1 VGRFAP
7 GWPYRLFPDA
17 PAAAGLTNDEDQMNT
32 KRFATV
38 ATGLALLAGGAW
50 FYGRAEAK
58 EAPAYRFAAVE
69 RGSIQSAVS
78 ATGALSAVRTV
89 QVGTQVSGQI
99 SAIYADFNDRV
110 RKGQLLARIDPT
122 LQQQA
127 VQDAQ
132 AGLERAQA
140 QLSLA
145 QAEYA
150 RNKQLF
156 DAKIVTASEFGAV
169 ESNFSVQ
176 QANVKSA
183 RIALERAQKNLSY
196 TAIYAPIDGVIVERN
211 VDVGQTVAASLSAP
225 QLFLIANDLSQM
237 QILASV
243 SESDIGAI
251 SEGQQVRFT
260 VQPYPNQSF
269 TGTVRQ
275 VRLQSTTQDNV
286 VNYTVVVAVA
296 NPDGKLLPG
305 MTATV
310 QFLTG
315 SANDVLTVPNAA
327 LRYRPAA
334 EQIANS
340 EGSGR
345 GAEGGDSTRSRS
357 RMAADSAQWRARRT
371 GAAGGS
377 ASGARTRGSVGTLWT
392 VDASGKL
399 SAIRVRTGLSDGSKT
414 EVQGRDLKEGAQVI
428 VGTGGGAQSASQSA
442 QTTSPFQPQGGGMR
456 RGPGGPGGF

>member
-1 VGRFAP
+1 MKKIHIA
-7 GWPYRLFPDA
+7 A
-17 PAAAGLTNDEDQMNT
+17 AAAGLT
-32 KRFATV
+32 
-38 ATGLALLAGGAW
+38 LLAGGAW
-50 FYGRAEAK
+50 FYRYADAK
-58 EAPAYRFAAVE
+58 EATSYRFVAVE
-69 RGSIQSAVS
+69 RASLQSAVA

-89 QVGTQVSGQI
+89 QVGTQVSGQV
-99 SAIYADFNDRV
+99 SAIYVDFNDRV

-127 VQDAQ
+127 VEEAR

-140 QLSLA
+140 QLALA

-156 DAKIVTASEFGAV
+156 DSKIVTASEFGAV

-183 RIALERAQKNLSY
+183 RISLERAQKNLGY
-196 TAIYAPIDGVIVERN
+196 TVIHAPIDGVIVERN

-251 SEGQQVRFT
+251 NEGQQVKFT

-269 TGTVRQ
+269 TGSVRQ

-286 VNYTVVVAVA
+286 VNYTAVVAVG

-327 LRYRPAA
+327 LRFRPSAEEIADAVGGGRRAA
-334 EQIANS
+334 GRDSARS
-340 EGSGR
+340 GSR
-345 GAEGGDSTRSRS
+345 T
-357 RMAADSAQWRARRT
+357 AADSAQRRVRRS
-371 GAAGGS
+371 GAGRGT
-377 ASGARTRGSVGTLWT
+377 ASGTRSGASMGTLWA

-399 SAIRVRTGLSDGSKT
+399 KAIRVRTGLSDGSKT
-414 EVQGRDLKEGAQVI
+414 EVQGRDLAAGTQVV
-428 VGTGGGAQSASQSA
+428 VGTSTGTQTAMQGAQS
-442 QTTSPFQPQGGGMR
+442 TSPFQPQGGGMR

>member
-1 VGRFAP
+1 MNKKQIA
-7 GWPYRLFPDA
+7 A
-17 PAAAGLTNDEDQMNT
+17 AAAGLS
-32 KRFATV
+32 
-38 ATGLALLAGGAW
+38 LLAGGAW
-50 FYGRAEAK
+50 FYRHADAK

-69 RGSIQSAVS
+69 RGSLQSSVS

-89 QVGTQVSGQI
+89 QVGTQVSGQV
-99 SAIYADFNDRV
+99 SGIYVDFNDRV

-132 AGLERAQA
+132 AGLERTQA

-183 RIALERAQKNLSY
+183 RIALQRAQKNLGY
-196 TAIYAPIDGVIVERN
+196 TAIYAPSDGVIIERN

-251 SEGQQVRFT
+251 NEGQQVKFT
-260 VQPYPNQSF
+260 VQPYPNQTF

-286 VNYTVVVAVA
+286 VNYTAVVGVG

-310 QFLTG
+310 QFLTA

-327 LRYRPAA
+327 LRYRPTA
-334 EQIANS
+334 EQLA
-340 EGSGR
+340 EVAASGTPEAGRDSSAR
-345 GAEGGDSTRSRS
+345 GQARTGG
-357 RMAADSAQWRARRT
+357 DSAQWRARRA
-371 GAAGGS
+371 AAGGS
-377 ASGARTRGSVGTLWT
+377 AGGARNGARTGASAGTLWT
-392 VDASGKL
+392 VDAKGNL
-399 SAIRVRTGLSDGSKT
+399 AAVRVRTGLSDGSKT
-414 EVQGRDLKEGAQVI
+414 QVQGRDLKEGTQVI
-428 VGTGGGAQSASQSA
+428 VGTSSGPQAATQSSQS
-442 QTTSPFQPQGGGMR
+442 TSPFQPQGGATR